1 MLRILVVL
9 LTLVCVAVPALG
21 SSPTWIEVR
30 SEHFTVVTDAS
41 AGQGRRTLDQFE
53 HMRIVFQNLFPK
65 ANVDPVAPIVVL
77 AVKNKKEFQPL
88 EPAAYLGKGQ
98 LNLAG
103 YFLRAADKNYVLL
116 RLDAEDEQHP
126 FATIYH
132 EYTHLQIGDALE
144 WMPLWLNEGL
154 AEFFQNTDF
163 DGNGARLGQP
173 SQDDLLYL
181 AQNRMIPLD
190 VLFRVDAKSPYYHEE
205 QKGSVFYAES
215 WALVHYLET
224 SDFLNHTNKVG
235 QYMEL
240 VSRHQ
245 DPVTAAQTAFG
256 DLKQLQKTLQ
266 AYTER
271 NEYTFFNLKLP
282 PLNEGAFTV
291 KPVTGPGADAI
302 RADFMAYV
310 GRAADAQALLTQVL
324 ATDPQNAEAHET
336 MGYLAFRDGKLTEA
350 KKWYAQAVGLDSQS
364 FIAQYYF
371 GALSLKDG
379 ETGSQVEAS
388 LRAAIRLNAR
398 FAPAYD
404 ALAAMY
410 GRRRENF
417 DEAHMLSVQA
427 VQLEPGNVQ
436 YRLDAAN
443 ILMEQEQYDN
453 AVRVLEAAKTVAKTP
468 QELEIVEARLG
479 QVQLYRGEMA
489 QAEKQRAAEQTM
501 VQDVPNSSAAPTAN
515 QVNQEPALQH
525 PTEKPHGAKLT
536 VQGVIHGV
544 QCSYPAVIDLQVAS
558 AKGTVKLYNNNYYE
572 IEYSAVNF
580 KPEGDIH
587 PCNDLEGAKA
597 KVRYFVTADKTA
609 DGQIIGIE
617 LSK

>member
-9 LTLVCVAVPALG
+9 LTLLCVAAQALG
-21 SSPTWIEVR
+21 SSPTWVEVR
-30 SEHFTVVTDAS
+30 SAHFTVVTN
-41 AGQGRRTLDQFE
+41 AGAGEGRRTLDQFE
-53 HMRIVFQNLFPK
+53 HMRLVFQKLFPK

-77 AVKNKKEFQPL
+77 AVKNKREFQPL

-103 YFLRAADKNYVLL
+103 YFLRAPDKNYVLL
-116 RLDAEDEQHP
+116 RLDGEEEQHP

-132 EYTHLQIGDALE
+132 EYTHLQIGDAIE

-154 AEFFQNTDF
+154 AEFFQNTDIG
-163 DGNGARLGQP
+163 GNEARLGQP
-173 SQDDLLYL
+173 SQDDLEYL

-190 VLFRVDAKSPYYHEE
+190 VLFRVDAKSPFYHEE

-215 WALVHYLET
+215 WALAHYLET
-224 SDFLNHTNKVG
+224 SDVLNHTNHVG
-235 QYMEL
+235 QYMEM
-240 VSRHQ
+240 VSQHQ

-266 AYTER
+266 DYTAR
-271 NEYTFFNLKLP
+271 RSYTYFTLKLP

-291 KPVTGPGADAI
+291 TPIAGAEADAI
-302 RADFMAYV
+302 RADFMAYI
-310 GRAADAQALLTQVL
+310 GRTAEAQSLLTQVR
-324 ATDPQNAEAHET
+324 AADSQSAQAQET
-336 MGYLAFRDGKLTEA
+336 MGYLAFREGNLTEA
-350 KKWYAQAVGLDSQS
+350 KKWYAQAVALNSQS

-371 GALSLKDG
+371 GALSLKDD

-410 GRRRENF
+410 GRRRENL

-427 VQLEPGNVQ
+427 VQLEPANVQ
-436 YRLDAAN
+436 YRIDSAN
-443 ILMEQEQYDN
+443 ILMDQQRYDD
-453 AVRVLEAAKTVAKTP
+453 AVRVLETAKAVAKTP
-468 QELEIVEARLG
+468 QEIELVEMRLG
-479 QVQLYRGEMA
+479 QVQLYQGEMK
-489 QAEKQRAAEQTM
+489 QAENEKAAAQTTVHE
-501 VQDVPNSSAAPTAN
+501 VQSSSAAVTEYQAP
-515 QVNQEPALQH
+515 VFQH
-525 PTEKPHGAKLT
+525 PAEKPHGATLT

-544 QCSYPAVIDLQVAS
+544 QCNYPAVIELQVAA

-572 IEYSAVNF
+572 MEYSAANF
-580 KPEGDIH
+580 TPQEDIH

-597 KVRYFVTADKTA
+597 RVQYFATADKTV